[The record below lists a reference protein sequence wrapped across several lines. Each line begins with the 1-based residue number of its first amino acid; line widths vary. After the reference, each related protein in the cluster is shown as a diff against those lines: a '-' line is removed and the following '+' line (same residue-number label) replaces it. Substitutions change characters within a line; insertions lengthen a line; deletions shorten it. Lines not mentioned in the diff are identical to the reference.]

1 MEKAIF
7 WVFVYIKYEA
17 NSDKVLLELYINLI
31 KGSSFFRNEQIKMII
46 EKINNTIAANVF
58 LKLEFSYFY

>member
-31 KGSSFFRNEQIKMII
+31 KGSSFFRNEQIKMVI